1 MSEAFEAFQILQPA
15 LTALA
20 DTVLVAADAALARV
34 WLAGPGD
41 LCDECVW
48 AGECADRTV
57 CLHLVGSAG
66 VSARLDGPYRRFPLG
81 ARAVGRVPVTHEALV
96 QREDLAALE
105 IADPVWLE
113 RHAVRS
119 FAALPLEHGV
129 RCIGVLAIFSRGT
142 LPEEDVRL
150 LSAATRLGAEALG
163 NIEAYR
169 RLAAERNRLAAKH
182 ARLRAAGGRPA
193 PATDLAP
200 ESTLAGTGAML
211 HADAPAQR
219 ASTFAQ
225 IQREGIV
232 RALQRARW
240 RVSGPNGAARALG
253 LKPTTLE
260 SKMKKLGI
268 RRPPR

>member
-1 MSEAFEAFQILQPA
+1 MSEAFEAFQVLQPA

-20 DTVLVAADAALARV
+20 ETALVAGHGVLARV

-41 LCDECVW
+41 LCDGCAW
-48 AGECADRTV
+48 RGECPNRTV

-96 QREDLAALE
+96 EREDLAALE

-119 FAALPLEHGV
+119 FAALPLEHGA
-129 RCIGVLAIFSRGT
+129 RCIGVLAIFSRAA
-142 LPEEDVRL
+142 LPDEDLRL
-150 LSAATRLGAEALG
+150 LAAAARLGAEAIG

-182 ARLRAAGGRPA
+182 ARLRAAVARSE
-193 PATDLAP
+193 PATGLAP
-200 ESTLAGTGAML
+200 GSALAGTGAML
-211 HADAPAQR
+211 RADAPAPR
-219 ASTFAQ
+219 PPTFAQ
-225 IQREGIV
+225 IQREGIL

-240 RVSGPNGAARALG
+240 RVSGPHGAARALG

-260 SKMKKLGI
+260 SKMKRLGI